1 MAAGVSPVVVLGA
14 SPSPPVAVAL
24 GVAASVAVPV
34 AWSLVRLE
42 RVSVWWAMGTIMG
55 VLGVLGVAFGRV
67 EAATELGVPAAGGL
81 GAGAG
86 LALYAATAA
95 FMFVAGRW
103 PPLRRQAHRI
113 YELRGG
119 RSLPVALTVAS
130 LAVAPGEEVV
140 WRGLVQPT
148 LGEWLGPVAGALAAW
163 AAYVAVNASS
173 GNLPIVLGAVVGG
186 AAWAGLALLTGGVVA
201 PILCH
206 AVWTG
211 LMLLLPPV
219 FEGRR

>member
-1 MAAGVSPVVVLGA
+1 VLTLAG

-24 GVAASVAVPV
+24 GVAASVALPV
-34 AWSLVRLE
+34 AWFLVRLE
-42 RVSVWWAMGTIMG
+42 RVSVWSAMGTIMG
-55 VLGVLGVAFGRV
+55 VLGLLGIAFGRV
-67 EAATELGVPAAGGL
+67 HASTELDVQAAAGL

-103 PPLRRQAHRI
+103 PPLGRQAHRI

-119 RSLPVALTVAS
+119 RSLPAALAVAC
-130 LAVAPGEEVV
+130 LAVAPGEEIV

-148 LGEWLGPVAGALAAW
+148 LAAWLGPVGGALAAW
-163 AAYVAVNASS
+163 GAYVAVNASS
-173 GNLPIVLGAVVGG
+173 ASIPIVLGAVVGG
-186 AAWAGLALLTGGVVA
+186 AAWSGLALATGGVVA

-211 LMLLLPPV
+211 LMLVLPPV